1 MDKFL
6 TFPDLQ
12 RKELFEQAEATI
24 GLAPDLLEKDFWVC
38 WTLKELF
45 SLEELKEQLTFK
57 GGTSLSKVF
66 NLIKRFSED
75 IDVCI
80 EKKFLG
86 VIGEFD
92 PSNAA
97 SAKKAKALIEQL
109 GDKCKEYVQ
118 GRLLNSLQDNFKK
131 KLKGHDWKLQIGE
144 EDNDGQTLLFYYPS
158 VLEKKASTYVN
169 RFIKLEFGA
178 RSEHSPSGMHQIT
191 SYLGEVYPQ
200 VLNKP
205 EIEIRVLDA
214 ERTFWEKATILH
226 KYAHYPIEK
235 VVPARQSRHYYDFY
249 CLLKSA
255 VKEKAQSDL
264 NLLKRVTEHNDIY
277 FKATWANYLTA
288 KKGSLKL
295 IPGQRVLDDM
305 RRDYR
310 SMESMLF
317 GEIPTWENIIK
328 TISDFESAFN
338 TIS

>member
-109 GDKCKEYVQ
+109 GDKC
-118 GRLLNSLQDNFKK
+118 
-131 KLKGHDWKLQIGE
+131 
-144 EDNDGQTLLFYYPS
+144 
-158 VLEKKASTYVN
+158 
-169 RFIKLEFGA
+169 
-178 RSEHSPSGMHQIT
+178 
-191 SYLGEVYPQ
+191 
-200 VLNKP
+200 
-205 EIEIRVLDA
+205 
-214 ERTFWEKATILH
+214 
-226 KYAHYPIEK
+226 
-235 VVPARQSRHYYDFY
+235 
-249 CLLKSA
+249 
-255 VKEKAQSDL
+255 
-264 NLLKRVTEHNDIY
+264 
-277 FKATWANYLTA
+277 
-288 KKGSLKL
+288 
-295 IPGQRVLDDM
+295 
-305 RRDYR
+305 
-310 SMESMLF
+310 
-317 GEIPTWENIIK
+317 
-328 TISDFESAFN
+328 
-338 TIS
+338 